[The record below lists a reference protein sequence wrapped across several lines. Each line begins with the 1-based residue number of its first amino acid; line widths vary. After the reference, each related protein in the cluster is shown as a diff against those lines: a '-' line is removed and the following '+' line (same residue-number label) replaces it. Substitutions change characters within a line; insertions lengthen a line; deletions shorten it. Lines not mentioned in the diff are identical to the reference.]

1 MFGIHN
7 LQPLCGNEDP
17 QVITPEKLRQP
28 FLDAG
33 RICATNGH
41 AILFVRDAGL
51 ADGLSQNGPPLSK
64 IDEMPWIK
72 KEAVVSLPAL
82 REFVRRD
89 PRRDAVSSLDGK
101 TRELVIIYGVTIDAS
116 LLRRYLPGGYGS
128 VCLARCKKL
137 DWRPTVDEPPALR
150 LRGDGWE
157 LIVMAL
163 IKGDPKEW
171 AVFPDS
177 ARKGASAA

>member
-1 MFGIHN
+1 MFGLHN

-17 QVITPEKLRQP
+17 RVIAPEKLRQP

-51 ADGLSQNGPPLSK
+51 VDGISQSGPPLDQ
-64 IDEMPWIK
+64 IDGMPWAE
-72 KEAVVSLPAL
+72 KETVVSLPAL
-82 REFVRRD
+82 RDFMRRD
-89 PRRDAVSSLDGK
+89 PRRDAVSSSDGK

-128 VCLARCKKL
+128 VRLARCEKL
-137 DWRPTVDEPPALR
+137 SWHPTVNEPPALR
-150 LRGDGWE
+150 LRGDSWE
-157 LIVMAL
+157 LIVMA
-163 IKGDPKEW
+163 ITKENPNEW

-177 ARKGASAA
+177 ARKGAAA